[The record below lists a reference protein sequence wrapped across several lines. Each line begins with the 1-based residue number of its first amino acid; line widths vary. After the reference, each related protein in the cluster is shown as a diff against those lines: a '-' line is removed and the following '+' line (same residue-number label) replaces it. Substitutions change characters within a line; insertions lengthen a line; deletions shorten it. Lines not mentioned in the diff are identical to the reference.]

1 MERSHRDKTGMDK
14 QKLSRVDL
22 LIYVT
27 SHAYFAK
34 KIHIVYI
41 QCYGKGPEMV
51 NIVNN
56 KQLSLFLVLDPYN
69 FIALDSE
76 LILISISTVFLHVLY
91 I

>member
-1 MERSHRDKTGMDK
+1 MIKLDK

-27 SHAYFAK
+27 SHVYFAN

-51 NIVNN
+51 NIVSN